1 MQTRSPTQ
9 STGPLSGVRILDLT
23 SVVLGPIATQILGD
37 FGADVIKVES
47 PAGDM
52 MRSNGVSLNR
62 GMSSI
67 YLAVNRNKRSLSLD
81 LAKPEGKAVLAR
93 LVPQADAFVHNMRV
107 EAIERL
113 GFGYEAV
120 STLNPKIVYCV
131 ATGFDQDGP
140 DAAKPAFDDIVQAAS
155 GLVSVASNGRDKP
168 DYVPTLVADKTTGM
182 AVVSAVLAALF
193 HRERTGH
200 GQFVEVPMLETI
212 AAFVLAE
219 HMGGM
224 TFDPPKGNA
233 GYARL
238 LDGGRRPHPTK
249 DGYLGLLPYTT
260 DHWRM
265 FFEGAGRPDLAETFA
280 ISDRATRNAR
290 IRELYAKVGELT
302 REKTTAEWMEI
313 CTRLD
318 IPATPI
324 YTLDELPEHPQLKA
338 TGLFQWEQHPSEGR
352 IRSLRP
358 TTKFAD
364 SPADVRRHAPSLG
377 EHSIEVLREGG
388 FSPSEI
394 DALIEQKIVK
404 QAAQPEKEDA

>member
-1 MQTRSPTQ
+1 MQTRAPAP

-37 FGADVIKVES
+37 FGADIIKVES

-52 MRSNGVSLNR
+52 MRANGVSLHP

-81 LAKPEGKAVLAR
+81 LTKPEGKAVLKR
-93 LVPQADAFVHNMRV
+93 LIPEADAFVHNMRV

-113 GFGYEAV
+113 GFGYDAV
-120 STLNPKIVYCV
+120 SAINPRIVYCV

-140 DAAKPAFDDIVQAAS
+140 DAGKPAFDDIVQAAS

-193 HRERTGH
+193 HRERTGR
-200 GQFVEVPMLETI
+200 GQLVEVPMLETI

-224 TFDPPKGNA
+224 TFDPPKGHA
-233 GYARL
+233 GYMRL
-238 LDGGRRPHPTK
+238 LEGGRKPHPTK
-249 DGYLGLLPYTT
+249 DGYIGLLPYTAE
-260 DHWRM
+260 HWQV
-265 FFEGAGRPDLAETFA
+265 FFEAAGRSDLAETLA
-280 ISDRATRNAR
+280 VADRAKRNAN
-290 IRELYAKVGELT
+290 IRELYKRVGEIT

-313 CTRLD
+313 LTRID

-324 YTLDELPEHPQLKA
+324 YTLDDLPEHPQLKA
-338 TGLFQWEQHPSEGR
+338 TKLFQWEEHPSEGR
-352 IRSLRP
+352 IRSVRP
-358 TTKFAD
+358 TTKFVG
-364 SPADVRRHAPSLG
+364 SPADVRHHAPLLG
-377 EHSIEVLREGG
+377 EHSVEILREGG
-388 FSPSEI
+388 FSPTEI

-404 QAAQPEKEDA
+404 QAAQPEKENA